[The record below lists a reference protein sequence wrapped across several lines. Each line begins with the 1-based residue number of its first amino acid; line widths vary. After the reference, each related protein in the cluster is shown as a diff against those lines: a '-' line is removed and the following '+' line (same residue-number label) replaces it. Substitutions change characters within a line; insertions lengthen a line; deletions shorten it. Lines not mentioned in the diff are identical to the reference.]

1 MKKPI
6 SLLLAHTDSVLR
18 VKIHIM
24 NSLRSGIIK
33 FHLPEDIQ
41 GILEEIC
48 KTNARIN

>member
-33 FHLPEDIQ
+33 FHLTEDIQ
-41 GILEEIC
+41 RILEEIS